1 MKTIQFIIS
10 LAFVTSFVACTK
22 ESEEDIDTSQSA
34 FETEVGILSEEVE
47 KSADA
52 VTFEENLLS
61 NQLGQA
67 NGPIPDCASI
77 SIEFPEGGDFPRV
90 ITIDYGEENCQ
101 VRPNLTKR
109 GKVIVT
115 LTDSISAV
123 NSQRIISFD
132 SFYINDN
139 LVTGERILTNIGLNE
154 DGYFVFD
161 IDNDFSI
168 GDWSRVTDGSKTFI
182 EGFET
187 PGYEDNVFLID
198 GSSETTRSTGLVI
211 NRTITE
217 SLRVDRSCGYI
228 TEGTVSITWNE
239 EMASIDFGDGSCD
252 NIAIITRN
260 DQEFEI
266 EMTFFRC
273 HRRFN

>member
-52 VTFEENLLS
+52 VTFEENLQS

-115 LTDSISAV
+115 LTDSISVV

-154 DGYFVFD
+154 DGFLVFD
-161 IDNDFSI
+161 IANDFAI

-198 GSSETTRSTGLVI
+198 GSSETTRASGLVI

>member
-1 MKTIQFIIS
+1 MKTVQFIIS
-10 LAFVTSFVACTK
+10 LAFVISLAACTK
-22 ESEEDIDTSQSA
+22 NSDEDIDTSQSA
-34 FETEVGILSEEVE
+34 FETEVGILSEELE
-47 KSADA
+47 KSADV
-52 VTFEENLLS
+52 VTFEEDLQS
-61 NQLGQA
+61 NQLGQL
-67 NGPIPDCASI
+67 NGPIPDCATI

-101 VRPNLTKR
+101 IRPNLTKR

-115 LTDSISAV
+115 LSDSMSTV

-139 LVTGERILTNIGLNE
+139 LVTGERVLTTLGMNE

-161 IDNDFSI
+161 IANDFSI
-168 GDWSRVTDGSKTFI
+168 GDWSRVTNGSKTFI

-187 PGYEDNVFLID
+187 PGYQDNVFLID
-198 GSSETTRSTGLVI
+198 GSSTTTRATGLVI

-239 EMASIDFGDGSCD
+239 EAASIDFGDGSCD
-252 NIAIITRN
+252 NIAVITRN

>member
-1 MKTIQFIIS
+1 
-10 LAFVTSFVACTK
+10 
-22 ESEEDIDTSQSA
+22 
-34 FETEVGILSEEVE
+34 
-47 KSADA
+47 
-52 VTFEENLLS
+52 
-61 NQLGQA
+61 
-67 NGPIPDCASI
+67 
-77 SIEFPEGGDFPRV
+77 
-90 ITIDYGEENCQ
+90 
-101 VRPNLTKR
+101 
-109 GKVIVT
+109 VIVT

-154 DGYFVFD
+154 DGFLVFD
-161 IDNDFSI
+161 IANDFAI
-168 GDWSRVTDGSKTFI
+168 GDWSRVTDGTKTFI

-198 GSSETTRSTGLVI
+198 GSSETTRASGLVI